1 MVAWQKGAVVLAGSV
16 RQNLMCDVKRNATWD
31 INGRRSSK
39 QQAQHV
45 GAQPCRAAKDRD
57 LRRNMSRNPRN
68 PLDTQ
73 MTLLF
78 LAPRST
84 RRSTPAPAS
93 ATGLQHTHEL
103 ATPMHAC
110 EIQ

>member
-1 MVAWQKGAVVLAGSV
+1 MYAFFFLKALDTESRASVEEAPPVVSRQGSLGCV
-16 RQNLMCDVKRNATWD
+16 SAELFFP
-31 INGRRSSK
+31 G
-39 QQAQHV
+39 
-45 GAQPCRAAKDRD
+45 
-57 LRRNMSRNPRN
+57 PR
-68 PLDTQ
+68 TQ

-78 LAPRST
+78 LAPRSMC
-84 RRSTPAPAS
+84 RSTPAPPS